1 MKKIFKVLLLG
12 LLCNEVYAEVAFE
25 DTKDRFFPIWGDKVR
40 ELGYELPNP
49 YGLSVMYVGMRQDV
63 DVQSIDFDFQNKWID
78 GIADTLDITARDA
91 KVDVENVTLR
101 ADIWVLPFLNVY
113 GLLGHTEGQVKAKGN
128 LQGSYDP
135 IFPWNPPIELE
146 VDGIGINIDFEGMTY
161 GGGFIIAGG
170 YDSFFAMVD
179 TNYTYT
185 SLDIVEGKTTAFV
198 TAPRVGYEFEVLGR
212 PLRVWVGAMYQ
223 NIEQTIKGELKDV
236 MEIGE
241 IIEGQFTV
249 KQKGA
254 NPWTYTSGFNLEITK
269 NFDALFEVGYG
280 KNTSIIAGLGYRF

>member
-1 MKKIFKVLLLG
+1 MKKIFKVLLMG

-63 DVQSIDFDFQNKWID
+63 DVQSIDFDFQNKIID

-113 GLLGHTEGQVKAKGN
+113 GLLGHTKGQVKAKGN
-128 LQGSYDP
+128 LKGRL
-135 IFPWNPPIELE
+135 PWIPPIEI
-146 VDGIGINIDFEGMTY
+146 DGIGIDIDFEGMTY

-170 YDSFFAMVD
+170 YDRFFAMVD

-198 TAPRVGYEFEVLGR
+198 TAPRVGYEFKVLGR

-249 KQKGA
+249 KQKGS

-269 NFDALFEVGYG
+269 SFDALFEVGYG